1 LASEEKIAKVE
12 EIKNVFESV
21 DGIIFTDHTGLDA
34 ENLYSIR
41 NKLYE
46 INARIRI
53 IKNSLTL
60 LAANQVY
67 RDIDFTEV
75 LTGPTSIVSG
85 DDIIVA
91 AKIVKEFTREFET
104 FRIKAGIVDGKLY
117 DSRSINRIA
126 SLPAKEV
133 LVTQVLGLLNSPLVR
148 LVTIISNIPGSLVG
162 VLYMIRKQKEQQS
175 A

>member
-1 LASEEKIAKVE
+1 MASEEKIAKVE
-12 EIKNVFESV
+12 ELKGILESV

-60 LAANQVY
+60 LAASQVY
-67 RDIDFTEV
+67 KDIDFTDV
-75 LTGPTSIVSG
+75 LVGPTSIVSG
-85 DDIIVA
+85 DDVIEA
-91 AKIVKEFTREFET
+91 ARLVKGFAREFET

-117 DSRSINRIA
+117 DSKSINRIA

-133 LVTQVLGLLNSPLVR
+133 LITQFLGLLNSQLAR
-148 LVTIISNIPGSLVG
+148 LVTVLNNVPVSLVSA
-162 VLYMIRKQKEQQS
+162 LEMIKKQKEHQKV
-175 A
+175 

>member
-1 LASEEKIAKVE
+1 MASEEKIQKVE
-12 EIKNVFESV
+12 ELKKMLEGV

-60 LAANQVY
+60 LAASQVY

-85 DDIIVA
+85 EDIISA
-91 AKIVKEFTREFET
+91 ARLVKGFVKEFET
-104 FRIKAGIVDGKLY
+104 FRIKAGIVDGRLY
-117 DSRSINRIA
+117 DSKSINRIA
-126 SLPAKEV
+126 SLPVKEV
-133 LVTQVLGLLNSPLVR
+133 LVSQFIGLLDSQTAR
-148 LVTIISNIPGSLVG
+148 LVTVLGSIPASLVG
-162 VLYMIRKQKEQQS
+162 VLDMVRKQKEHQS

>member
-1 LASEEKIAKVE
+1 MASEEKITKVE
-12 EIKNVFESV
+12 EIKGILESV

-34 ENLYSIR
+34 ENLYRIR

-67 RDIDFTEV
+67 GDIDFTEV
-75 LTGPTSIVSG
+75 LVGPTSIVSG
-85 DDIIVA
+85 DDVIEA
-91 AKIVKEFTREFET
+91 ARLVKSFAREFET

-117 DSRSINRIA
+117 DSKSINRIA

-133 LVTQVLGLLNSPLVR
+133 LITQFLGLLNSQLAR
-148 LVTIISNIPGSLVG
+148 LVTVLNNIPGSLVG
-162 VLYMIRKQKEQQS
+162 VLEMIKKQKEHQT

>member
-1 LASEEKIAKVE
+1 MASEEKIAKVE

>member
-12 EIKNVFESV
+12 EIKSILENVG
-21 DGIIFTDHTGLDA
+21 GIIFTDHTGLDA

-60 LAANQVY
+60 LAANKVY
-67 RDIDFTEV
+67 ESIDFTEV

-91 AKIVKEFTREFET
+91 ARLVKGFAREFET
-104 FRIKAGIVDGKLY
+104 FRIKAGIIDGKLY
-117 DSRSINRIA
+117 DSKSINRIA

-133 LVTQVLGLLNSPLVR
+133 LVAQFLGLLNIQVVS
-148 LVTIISNIPGSLVG
+148 LVTILNNIPGSLVG
-162 VLYMIRKQKEQQS
+162 VLDMVRKQKEQQS